1 MQPLGTK
8 VYLLKR
14 YSPSDSFVPFFLIV
28 YCLLTIISLSYV
40 LMYYDITPII
50 IHLFFFLVQIQSCQT
65 CTHLSIK
72 VPKSSLMVFWMFSV
86 HSQLHWSFISKHKI
100 FRAISARAVS
110 ASSQTSKFG
119 SVKVGLDFRLYQINV
134 LISHKIIKATTR
146 SQSALIHQLYTA
158 ISCLIGCTAFLTV
171 IF

>member
-1 MQPLGTK
+1 
-8 VYLLKR
+8 
-14 YSPSDSFVPFFLIV
+14 
-28 YCLLTIISLSYV
+28 
-40 LMYYDITPII
+40 
-50 IHLFFFLVQIQSCQT
+50 
-65 CTHLSIK
+65 
-72 VPKSSLMVFWMFSV
+72 MFSV

-158 ISCLIGCTAFLTV
+158 ISCLIGCTAFLTGSQSFKLKL
-171 IF
+171 IFTLSYTILICMRIK

>member
-1 MQPLGTK
+1 MFFSLCLHTYR
-8 VYLLKR
+8 VDYKR
-14 YSPSDSFVPFFLIV
+14 YITEMSI
-28 YCLLTIISLSYV
+28 TILNCRRRCPGGKPKNIR
-40 LMYYDITPII
+40 
-50 IHLFFFLVQIQSCQT
+50 HFQIQSCQT

-146 SQSALIHQLYTA
+146 SQSALIINNILP
-158 ISCLIGCTAFLTV
+158 SPV
-171 IF
+171 